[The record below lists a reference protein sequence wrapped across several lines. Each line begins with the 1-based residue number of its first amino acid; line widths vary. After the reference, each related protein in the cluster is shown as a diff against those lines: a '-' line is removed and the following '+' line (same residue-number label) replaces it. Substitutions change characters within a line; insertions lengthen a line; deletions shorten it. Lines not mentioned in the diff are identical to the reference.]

1 MRIPSV
7 YLYEFR
13 AGKHYLYLGDYST
26 SEGLR
31 LLSSN
36 SQVRM
41 QHLWGKKV
49 FVLPEPMT
57 SPQSLASVARFVDAT
72 ESIVDFECLIDS
84 EVVFSTHDDSEC
96 HFEFLDRQGC
106 EEVLRRSVGAHLAEV
121 LWNAMLVHCGRYV
134 TIRDDRTI
142 IVYEKFY
149 DYLASLR

>member
-1 MRIPSV
+1 MRVPSV
-7 YLYEFR
+7 YLYEIR
-13 AGKHYLYLGDYST
+13 DGKHCLYLGDYST
-26 SEGLR
+26 SEGLG
-31 LLSSN
+31 LLSPN

-49 FVLPEPMT
+49 FVLPDQLA
-57 SPQSLASVARFVDAT
+57 SPQSLASIARFVDAT

-106 EEVLRRSVGAHLAEV
+106 EGVLRRSVGANLAEV
-121 LWNAMLVHCGRYV
+121 LWNALLAHCGRYV

-142 IVYEKFY
+142 IVYETFY